1 MNMKPRSAKLNLLYE
16 GADIS
21 TEIRPYVTGFTFTD
35 NSGGK
40 ADDLSVSLEDRDQLW
55 KSGWYPSKGARLSA
69 SIVCSNWFES
79 GGSDLV
85 LPCGQFEIDEIEM
98 SAGAGDTVT
107 LKAVSALV
115 KNSIRKEK
123 KTRAW
128 ENVQLSTIA
137 SDIAVEHSLT
147 IQFSGNDATYNRI
160 DQREES
166 DLKFLDRISEAEGN
180 SLKIVDE
187 RIVIYSGV
195 EYDRNP
201 VSRTLVRGQSNLGRV
216 NLRDKIADVYSACTV
231 KYHDP
236 KDKQLKTYTFT
247 PPDALATGELLQVN
261 GAVESIAEAE
271 RRAKA
276 KLRAKNKLERSGS
289 ISMMGDPRMM
299 ATMVLALSGFHRFDG
314 RYFIDTATHAFDR
327 SGGYTTNLNI
337 RGVLGY

>member
-16 GADIS
+16 GTDIS
-21 TEIRPYVTGFTFTD
+21 TEIRPYVTGFTFND

-55 KSGWYPSKGARLSA
+55 KSGWYPDKGAKLSA
-69 SIVCSNWFES
+69 SIVCTNWFES
-79 GGSDLV
+79 GGADLV
-85 LPCGQFEIDEIEM
+85 LPCGKFEIDEIEM

-137 SDIAVEHSLT
+137 SDIAAEHSLI

-166 DLKFLDRISEAEGN
+166 DLKFLDRIAEDEGN
-180 SLKIVDE
+180 SLKIVDG

-195 EYDRNP
+195 DYDRNP
-201 VSRTLVRGQSNLGRV
+201 ASFTLSRGQSNIGRIS
-216 NLRDKIADVYSACTV
+216 LRDKVADVYSSCIV

-247 PPDALATGELLQVN
+247 PPDAPVTGEVLQIN

-271 RRAKA
+271 RRARA
-276 KLRAKNKLERSGS
+276 KLRAKNKMERSGS
-289 ISMMGDPRMM
+289 ISMMGDPRRM
-299 ATMVLALSGFHRFDG
+299 ATMVFGLSGFHRFDG
-314 RYFIDTATHAFDR
+314 RYFIDTATHAYTR
-327 SGGYTTNLNI
+327 SAGYTTNLAV

>member
-16 GADIS
+16 GTDIS
-21 TEIRPYVTGFTFTD
+21 ASVAPYVTGFAFND

-85 LPCGQFEIDEIEM
+85 LPCGKFEIDEIEM
-98 SAGAGDTVT
+98 SGGAGDTVT

-115 KNSIRKEK
+115 KNSIRKENRSR
-123 KTRAW
+123 TW

-137 SDIAVEHSLT
+137 SDIAAEHSLT
-147 IQFSGNDATYNRI
+147 IQFSGNDATYSRI

-166 DLKFLDRISEAEGN
+166 DLKFLDRIAEDEGN
-180 SLKIVDE
+180 SLKIVDG

-195 EYDRNP
+195 DYDRNP
-201 VSRTLVRGQSNLGRV
+201 AAFTLTRGESNIGRI
-216 NLRDKIADVYSACTV
+216 NLRDKVADVYSACTV

-236 KDKQLKTYTFT
+236 KDKTLKTYTFT
-247 PPDALATGELLQVN
+247 PPDAPTTGEVLQVN
-261 GAVESIAEAE
+261 REVESIAEAE
-271 RRAKA
+271 RVARAR
-276 KLRAKNKLERSGS
+276 LRAKNKMEKSGS
-289 ISMMGDPRMM
+289 IPMMGDPRRM
-299 ATMVLALSGFHRFDG
+299 ATMVFGLSGFHRFDG
-314 RYFIDTATHAFDR
+314 RYFIDTATHAYER
-327 SGGYTTNLNI
+327 SAGYTTNLKV